1 MLRQLLKS
9 KIHLATVT
17 EANLHYQGSLT
28 LGSALVEAAGLME
41 HEYVHITNVNTGA
54 HWVTYVLVDPENA
67 GTVCMNGTA
76 ARHFELGDPVII
88 LAYGLL
94 AEDETAGFSP
104 RIVYVDDQNRV
115 TQVVGG

>member
-28 LGSALVEAAGLME
+28 LGSALVEASGLVE

-54 HWVTYVLVDPENA
+54 HWVTYVLVDSENP

-76 ARHFELGDPVII
+76 ARHFELGDPII
-88 LAYGLL
+88 VLAYGFFG
-94 AEDETAGFSP
+94 EDEAAGFSP
-104 RIVYVDDQNRV
+104 RVVHVDQENRV